1 MDELH
6 IALKR
11 AVGPIDTAPC
21 PICRKSVRDD
31 AATFP
36 FCSKRCRTI
45 DLGKWL
51 GDEYR
56 ITRPI
61 EMRDLEEG

>member
-1 MDELH
+1 MSEEP
-6 IALKR
+6 KPSER
-11 AVGPIDTAPC
+11 PERNC
-21 PICRKSVRDD
+21 PVCDQVVKEGMP
-31 AATFP
+31 TFP

-51 GDEYR
+51 DGSYR

-61 EMRDLEEG
+61 EQRDLDESE